1 MRRTGQI
8 VGIVNITRDSFSD
21 GGRYLDPARAIEH
34 ALALAKAGA
43 DVVELGPASSNPD
56 ASPVPADEQIA
67 RLRPVL
73 EALASSRAR
82 ASDPTRPIRI
92 CVDATPSEVLRYAL
106 AAGVDWLND
115 VRGFPD
121 ERLYDEL
128 ASARAELVVVHSLGG
143 GDRAGRE
150 LATPAAVLDS
160 IERFFAERLAALVR
174 AGVHEER
181 LIVDPGMGFFLGRD
195 PKASLAVLA
204 RIPELRARFGR
215 PLLVSVSR
223 KSFLRTLTGS
233 GLDAIG
239 AATLAAELFAV
250 RAGADW
256 VRTHD
261 VRALR
266 DGLCIERALEAAAD
280 RHTTGAGRVDD
291 ERRSPRGR

>member
-1 MRRTGQI
+1 MGRTGQI

-21 GGRYLDPARAIEH
+21 GGRFLDPARAVEH
-34 ALALAKAGA
+34 ALALAEAGA

-56 ASPVPADEQIA
+56 ASPVPVDEQIA

-73 EALASSRAR
+73 EALASARAR
-82 ASDPTRPIRI
+82 ATNPTGPFRI
-92 CVDATPSEVLRYAL
+92 CVDASPSEVLRFAL

-128 ASARAELVVVHSLGG
+128 AASSAELVVVHSLSG
-143 GDRAGRE
+143 GDRASRE
-150 LATPAAVLDS
+150 LATPAVVLDS
-160 IERFFAERLAALVR
+160 IERFFEGRLAALVR
-174 AGVHEER
+174 AGIREER

-195 PKASLAVLA
+195 PRASLAVLA
-204 RIPELRARFGR
+204 RIPALRARFGR
-215 PLLVSVSR
+215 PVLVSVSR
-223 KSFLRTLTGS
+223 KSFLRTLTGT

-250 RAGADW
+250 RVGADW

-266 DGLCIERALEAAAD
+266 DGLCIERALDAAGD
-280 RHTTGAGRVDD
+280 G
-291 ERRSPRGR
+291 ERSSPRGN

>member
-21 GGRYLDPARAIEH
+21 GGRYLDPERAVEH
-34 ALALAKAGA
+34 GLALAEAGA

-56 ASPVPADEQIA
+56 ASPVPAAEQIA

-73 EALASSRAR
+73 EGLASKRAR
-82 ASDPTRPIRI
+82 TSDPSNRPLRI
-92 CVDATPSEVLRYAL
+92 CVDATPSEVLRFAL
-106 AAGVDWLND
+106 AAGADWLND

-128 ASARAELVVVHSLGG
+128 ASSSAELVVVHSLGG
-143 GDRAGRE
+143 ADRAGRE

-160 IERFFAERLAALVR
+160 IERFFTERLATLVR
-174 AGVHEER
+174 AGIREER

-215 PLLVSVSR
+215 PVLVSVSR

-266 DGLCIERALEAAAD
+266 DGLCIERALEE
-280 RHTTGAGRVDD
+280 V
-291 ERRSPRGR
+291 S

>member
-1 MRRTGQI
+1 MISTSRAAPLKAL
-8 VGIVNITRDSFSD
+8 VLVED
-21 GGRYLDPARAIEH
+21 GNVARAIEH

-181 LIVDPGMGFFLGRD
+181 PS
-195 PKASLAVLA
+195 SLDTRSGAEKVRAPSRELA
-204 RIPELRARFGR
+204 R
-215 PLLVSVSR
+215 
-223 KSFLRTLTGS
+223 
-233 GLDAIG
+233 
-239 AATLAAELFAV
+239 
-250 RAGADW
+250 
-256 VRTHD
+256 
-261 VRALR
+261 
-266 DGLCIERALEAAAD
+266 
-280 RHTTGAGRVDD
+280 
-291 ERRSPRGR
+291 

>member
-1 MRRTGQI
+1 MGRTGQI

-21 GGRYLDPARAIEH
+21 GGRYLDPARAVEH
-34 ALALAKAGA
+34 ALALAEAGA
-43 DVVELGPASSNPD
+43 AVVELGPASSNPD

-73 EALASSRAR
+73 EALVSSRAR
-82 ASDPTRPIRI
+82 AADPTRPLRI
-92 CVDATPSEVLRYAL
+92 SVDATPSEVLRFAL

-121 ERLYDEL
+121 AKLYDEL
-128 ASARAELVVVHSLGG
+128 AASSAELVVVHSLSGS
-143 GDRAGRE
+143 DRAGRE
-150 LATPAAVLDS
+150 LVTPAAVLDS

-174 AGVHEER
+174 AGVREER

-195 PKASLAVLA
+195 PKASIAVLA

-215 PLLVSVSR
+215 PVLVSVSR

-239 AATLAAELFAV
+239 AATLAAELFAL

-280 RHTTGAGRVDD
+280 L
-291 ERRSPRGR
+291 RGE